1 MPLPPTR
8 PKLRKREIAFALAIG
23 ALAAGGGA
31 AVISA
36 INDDASA
43 PPRYVAAPER
53 QSYEVEEFAEISS
66 TGPQDVI
73 ITIGESYSVRAEG
86 APEALGQLE
95 AVVEDGELVIR
106 PTRSF
111 RGDWGRFSSVT
122 YHVTMPQLEAV
133 TLAGSGDIRVD
144 RVEGDEFEG
153 AINGSGA
160 LTIGDIDVD
169 EADFSIGGSGN
180 VIAAG
185 TARETRV
192 SIGGTGEVEAA
203 GLRSETARVT
213 IGGVGDVALTVDE
226 EAEIS
231 MAGGGNVEITG
242 PARCSVSRFGIG
254 EVRCNGVNVE

>member
-1 MPLPPTR
+1 MPPSR
-8 PKLRKREIAFALAIG
+8 PKLRKREIAFAVAAG

-53 QSYEVEEFAEISS
+53 QAYELGEFAEVST
-66 TGPQDVI
+66 TGPQDVV
-73 ITIGESYSVRAEG
+73 ITMGDSYSVRAEG
-86 APEALGQLE
+86 APDALAQLE
-95 AVVEDGELVIR
+95 AVVEDGELILR
-106 PTRSF
+106 PTGSF

-122 YHVTMPQLEAV
+122 YHVTMPRLDAI
-133 TLAGSGDIRVD
+133 TLAGSGDIRID
-144 RVEGDEFEG
+144 RIEGDEFEG

-160 LTIGDIDVD
+160 LTIGTMEVD
-169 EADFSIGGSGN
+169 EADFSIGGSGK

-185 TARETRV
+185 TARDTRV
-192 SIGGTGEVEAA
+192 SIGGAGNVEAA
-203 GLRSETARVT
+203 GLHSETARVS

-231 MAGGGNVEITG
+231 MAGAGTVEITG
-242 PARCSVSRFGIG
+242 SARCSVSRFGFG